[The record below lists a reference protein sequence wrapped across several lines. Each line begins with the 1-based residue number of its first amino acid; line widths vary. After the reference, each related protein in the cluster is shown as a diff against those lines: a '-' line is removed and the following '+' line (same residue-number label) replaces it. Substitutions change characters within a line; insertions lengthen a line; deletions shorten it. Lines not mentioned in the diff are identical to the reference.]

1 MCSLQEAG
9 LSRREVQ
16 VLRLVAEGLPNK
28 VIARQLFVT
37 EQTVK
42 FHMNN
47 VLRKLSLTNRTE
59 AARWAIEQGL
69 GGMGSSANGDGIL
82 AANTDR

>member
-1 MCSLQEAG
+1 MSSSLQDAR
-9 LSRREVQ
+9 LSKRETE

-28 VIARQLFVT
+28 VIARELWIT
-37 EQTVK
+37 EPTVK

-59 AARWAIEQGL
+59 AARWAIGQGL
-69 GGMGSSANGDGIL
+69 AGVSSSEG
-82 AANTDR
+82 